1 MKKGNPIPNPSLQ
14 QSLKDIE
21 KLDKHTKE
29 ISKKVDER
37 ETNKERKEKKNYKF
51 ELSPTQ
57 IKNLQNKG
65 ITTQDGKPLF
75 PKEEEWEQDYCYSIR
90 DVKTKPNNI

>member
-1 MKKGNPIPNPSLQ
+1 MKE
-14 QSLKDIE
+14 IE
-21 KLDKHTKE
+21 RLDKQSKE
-29 ISKKVDER
+29 LSKKIDER

-65 ITTQDGKPLF
+65 ITSYCNITQDGKPLF
-75 PKEEEWEQDYCYSIR
+75 PKE
-90 DVKTKPNNI
+90 N